1 MAESPNTS
9 QRPEVRIAPA
19 TNDDLPGIAICELLA
34 FSGAFPPYETLAR
47 LLNPFRAPLVQAGVH
62 PRHWPDYTSTIRECA
77 TNLRDGS
84 MISVAFAKDENGQEI
99 VAGVAKMTPPK
110 EIIERF
116 RKSRKWKER
125 VLDDIVYPTINN
137 MRDKLW
143 KDSDGTDTRCLAV
156 FKKERYAAKD
166 RIDKD
171 RRYFYL
177 NLFHVHPAFQGRG
190 IGSALL
196 AHCVSISD
204 AHGIPMML
212 ESSTAGVRLYQKH
225 GFVKVDSIDFT
236 FAGEHIVSPCMV
248 RQPVAP
254 PVPPKDEGQTIDSS
268 SDDDLY
274 VEANS

>member
-1 MAESPNTS
+1 MTESSNTP

-19 TNDDLPGIAICELLA
+19 TYEELPGIATCELLA
-34 FSGAFPPYETLAR
+34 FSGVFPPYDTLAR

-62 PRHWPDYTSTIRECA
+62 PRYWPDYASTIRKYA
-77 TNLRDGS
+77 ANLRDGS
-84 MISVAFAKDENGQEI
+84 MIFVAFAKDENGQEI

-137 MRDKLW
+137 VRDKIW

-156 FKKERYAAKD
+156 FENEQHAARD

-171 RRYFYL
+171 RQYFYM

-196 AHCVSISD
+196 AHCTSIFD
-204 AHGIPMML
+204 TLGTPIML
-212 ESSTAGVRLYQKH
+212 EASAAGVRLYEKH

-236 FAGEHIVSPCMV
+236 FAGEHIVLPCMV

-254 PVPPKDEGQTIDSS
+254 PLPPKDEVQMIDSS

-274 VEANS
+274 VEATS